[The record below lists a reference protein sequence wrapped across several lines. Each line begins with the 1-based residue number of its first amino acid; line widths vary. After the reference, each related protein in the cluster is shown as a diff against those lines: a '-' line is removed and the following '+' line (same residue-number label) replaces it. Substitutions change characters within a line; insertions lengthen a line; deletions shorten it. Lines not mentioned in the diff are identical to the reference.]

1 MSEEI
6 SPETE
11 AALRELA
18 GKAVEF
24 LRALA
29 KFSEA
34 ECERLETLIREIA
47 PGLDEEFGY
56 WPM

>member
-1 MSEEI
+1 MSDEI

-34 ECERLETLIREIA
+34 ECERLETLMREIA
-47 PGLDEEFGY
+47 PEFDQ
-56 WPM
+56 

>member
-1 MSEEI
+1 MSDQI

-34 ECERLETLIREIA
+34 ECERFETLMREIA
-47 PGLDEEFGY
+47 PGLDEEFDH
-56 WPM
+56 WPT

>member
-1 MSEEI
+1 MSDEI

-11 AALRELA
+11 VALRELA

-34 ECERLETLIREIA
+34 ECERLETLMREIA
-47 PGLDEEFGY
+47 PEFDQ
-56 WPM
+56 